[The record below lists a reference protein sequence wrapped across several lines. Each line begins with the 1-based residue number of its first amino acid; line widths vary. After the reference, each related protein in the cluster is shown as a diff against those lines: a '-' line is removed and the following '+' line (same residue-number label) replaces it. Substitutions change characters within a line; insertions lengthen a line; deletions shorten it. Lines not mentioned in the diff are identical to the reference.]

1 MAKHL
6 VVVESPAKCKVIS
19 KYLGKDYSVR
29 ATMGHVIDLP
39 ERDFGVD
46 IDNDFTPKYVVSK
59 GKERILRELKSE
71 ASKAENVFLAPDPDR
86 EGEAI
91 AWHVANS
98 ISAENGAVKRVMFN
112 EITKRAVLA
121 AFDTPRDIDMNKV
134 NAQQTRRILDR
145 IVGYKL
151 SPILWRTVFK
161 GLSAGRVQSV
171 ALRLIC
177 EREDEI
183 KAFVQREYW
192 SIHGIFACKKSEFS
206 AKLISVDGRKGGSNE
221 EDPLLPDE
229 AAAKSVLDRLINEK
243 FSVIDVQRTQK
254 SRKPYPPFIT
264 STLQQDAAR
273 KLSFSA
279 AKTMMVAQ
287 QLYEGLE
294 LGSLGSM
301 GLITYMRTDSTRVA
315 AEALSGARDVI
326 KKLFDEKHMP
336 SSPRFYGK
344 SKNAQDAHEAIRPSQ
359 VSLDFA
365 PDRVKPFL
373 SRDQHRLYELVWK
386 RFLASQMENAVF
398 DSTRADIGGG
408 GCVFRASGSIMKF
421 AGFLALYDE
430 SADDSVDT
438 VEGQNEKL
446 PELTAGDAVT
456 KKELIDK
463 QHFTQPPPRYTEA
476 SLVRELEDK
485 GIGRPST
492 YAQIIDT
499 LKRRKYTTVEARR
512 FSPTEVG
519 YMVKNTLVQ
528 EFPDVFDVG
537 FTAQMENTLDEI
549 ESGGDDWIK
558 VLKDF
563 YAPFSERLAAA
574 NKSIKNIRARNQ
586 EITDRKCP
594 ECGEH
599 FLAVKWSKNGKF
611 LACQGFPACKHTEPL
626 EKAAAVP
633 VDEKC
638 DKCGA
643 PMAILTMNG
652 SKFLGCTR
660 YPECKNTRSFSIGVS
675 CPEEGC
681 GGSVVERRTRN
692 GKIFYGCNKY
702 PDCKFASWDKP
713 VTQKCTQCGC
723 SYLVQKTL
731 KSRGTFLRCPACKA
745 EFGEGGTLVAEGK
758 PGATGK
764 PMAKRVFK
772 KKFAKKKSV
781 EEDGGA
787 LLAEDKPAVK
797 RVFKKKAAKK
807 KIG

>member
-19 KYLGKDYSVR
+19 KYLGKDYAVR
-29 ATMGHVIDLP
+29 ATMGHIIDLP
-39 ERDFGVD
+39 EKEFGVD
-46 IDNDFTPKYVVSK
+46 IEKDFTPKYTVSK
-59 GKERILRELKSE
+59 GKTRVLRELKDE
-71 ASKAENVFLAPDPDR
+71 AAKAENIYLAPDPDR

-91 AWHVANS
+91 AWHVARS
-98 ISAENGAVKRVMFN
+98 IASGTGVVKRVMFN

-121 AFDTPRDIDMNKV
+121 AFDEPRDIDMNKV

-145 IVGYKL
+145 IVGYQL

-177 EREDEI
+177 EREDDI

-192 SIHGIFACKKSEFS
+192 SIHGIFDHLGTKFS
-206 AKLISVDGRKGGSNE
+206 AKLISVDGRKSGGPDDE
-221 EDPLLPDE
+221 PLLPDE
-229 AAAKSVLDRLINEK
+229 AAAKAILTRLAKEK
-243 FSVIDVQRTQK
+243 FAVTDVQRTQK

-264 STLQQDAAR
+264 STLQQEAAR

-294 LGSLGSM
+294 LGELGSM
-301 GLITYMRTDSTRVA
+301 GLITYMRTDSTRIA
-315 AEALSGARDVI
+315 AEALTDARTVI

-359 VSLDFA
+359 VNLDFA
-365 PDRVKPFL
+365 PNRVKQFL
-373 SRDQHRLYELVWK
+373 SKDQYRLYELVWK
-386 RFLASQMENAVF
+386 RFLASQMENALF
-398 DSTRADIGGG
+398 DSTRADITGG
-408 GCVFRASGSIMKF
+408 GCVFRASGSIMRF
-421 AGFLALYDE
+421 DGFLALYDE
-430 SADDSVDT
+430 SVEDAVDT
-438 VEGQNEKL
+438 GEGQNEKL
-446 PELTAGDAVT
+446 PELKTGDSVD

-519 YMVKNTLVQ
+519 YMVKNTLVK

-537 FTAQMENTLDEI
+537 FTAGMETTLDNI
-549 ESGGDDWIK
+549 ESGDTDWVK
-558 VLKDF
+558 VLREF
-563 YAPFSERLAAA
+563 YTPFSDRLAVVR
-574 NKSIKNIRARNQ
+574 KSIKNLRAQNQ
-586 EITDRKCP
+586 EITDRQCP
-594 ECGEH
+594 ECKENY
-599 FLAVKWSKNGKF
+599 LVVKWSKNGKF

-638 DKCGA
+638 EKCGA
-643 PMAILTMNG
+643 QMVILTMNN
-652 SKFLGCTR
+652 SKFLGCSR
-660 YPECKNTRSFSIGVS
+660 FPECKTTRSLSIGVP
-675 CPEEGC
+675 CPKDGC
-681 GGSVVERRTRN
+681 GGNVVERKTRR
-692 GKIFYGCNKY
+692 GKVFYGCDKY
-702 PDCKFASWDKP
+702 PKCDFASWDKP
-713 VTQKCTQCGC
+713 IAKKCPKCGNPYLTQKEYKKKG
-723 SYLVQKTL
+723 VQI
-731 KSRGTFLRCPACKA
+731 RCPACK
-745 EFGEGGTLVAEGK
+745 EEVKEG
-758 PGATGK
+758 
-764 PMAKRVFK
+764 
-772 KKFAKKKSV
+772 
-781 EEDGGA
+781 
-787 LLAEDKPAVK
+787 
-797 RVFKKKAAKK
+797 
-807 KIG
+807 